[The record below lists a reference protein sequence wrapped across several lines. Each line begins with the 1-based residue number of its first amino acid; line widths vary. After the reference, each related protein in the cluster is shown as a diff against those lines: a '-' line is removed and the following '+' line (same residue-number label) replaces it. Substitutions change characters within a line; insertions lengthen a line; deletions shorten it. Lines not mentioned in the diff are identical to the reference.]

1 MLSAVQKRAV
11 SARPSPRQ
19 LAWQR
24 LGLTM
29 FVHFSVNTFTDR
41 EWGEGTEPE
50 SVFTPSAL
58 DPRQWARVAAEC
70 GFKLLI
76 LTCKHHDGF
85 CLWPSKF
92 TSHTVAALP
101 GGRDVVGET
110 AAACREYGIGFGV
123 YLSPWDR
130 HEKSYGDSPR
140 YNRFFLNQLGE
151 LLSNYGKISSVWFDG
166 ACAEGADGRHQE
178 YDWEAYYALIR
189 KLQPEAV
196 ISGCAPDVRWCGNE
210 AGKRRRA
217 EWSVVNLDRSWH
229 DFNQQCCVLED
240 LGSLEQLGEC
250 ENPVWYPSEVDT
262 SIRPGWFYHRDE
274 DDRVKSLAELV
285 DIYFNSAGHNA
296 VLLLNVPP
304 DQRGL
309 FHETDVARLREF
321 HDYLERAFSE
331 NLLPGNRGELAFDF
345 GTEREFNCLELAED
359 VVNHGQRVEEYHLEI
374 ESPAG
379 EARIICRGATIG
391 IRELNRFPLVRARR
405 GRVVIDSSRGEAPL
419 LRVGLFRIP
428 ELAVPAAAE
437 VAPPTREWSVP
448 PGLPAEFVLDLG
460 EERMV
465 NGVLVIPPAGRFGH
479 IFKYEICAGID
490 ADACRRCVAGE
501 FGNTPNNPQPCRVI
515 FAEPVRARFLRLRAL
530 STVDGGPEARIGG
543 FEAI

>member
-50 SVFTPSAL
+50 SVFAPSAL

-262 SIRPGWFYHRDE
+262 SIRPGWFYHENEEPHSIERLMKTYIHSCGGNTSFNLNIPPMPNGRFDE
-274 DDRVKSLAELV
+274 R
-285 DIYFNSAGHNA
+285 
-296 VLLLNVPP
+296 
-304 DQRGL
+304 
-309 FHETDVARLREF
+309 DVARLRELGEAL
-321 HDYLERAFSE
+321 DDAFGEKKKLCGEVTCTPLGDSDTQCVYHVE
-331 NLLPGNRGELAFDF
+331 LPAKTKLAYI
-345 GTEREFNCLELAED
+345 TLRED
-359 VVNHGQRVEEYHLEI
+359 ISHGQRIEHFTILAGGGAVYHGTTVGHRQICPVNVETKSFDVRI
-374 ESPAG
+374 ES
-379 EARIICRGATIG
+379 AR
-391 IRELNRFPLVRARR
+391 
-405 GRVVIDSSRGEAPL
+405 D
-419 LRVGLFRIP
+419 
-428 ELAVPAAAE
+428 
-437 VAPPTREWSVP
+437 
-448 PGLPAEFVLDLG
+448 
-460 EERMV
+460 
-465 NGVLVIPPAGRFGH
+465 
-479 IFKYEICAGID
+479 
-490 ADACRRCVAGE
+490 
-501 FGNTPNNPQPCRVI
+501 
-515 FAEPVRARFLRLRAL
+515 
-530 STVDGGPEARIGG
+530 TVYMRDITAYK
-543 FEAI
+543 A